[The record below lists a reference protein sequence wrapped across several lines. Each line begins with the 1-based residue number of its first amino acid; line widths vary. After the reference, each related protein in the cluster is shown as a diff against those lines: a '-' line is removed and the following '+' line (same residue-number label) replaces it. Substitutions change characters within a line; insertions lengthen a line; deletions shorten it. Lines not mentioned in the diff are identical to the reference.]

1 MHSQQHPDTEQLD
14 RLRAGLLDDSPQEK
28 AGMEAHIAR
37 CETCRARSAGWEQL
51 GPDALGPVIDSAAL
65 ARDLRTARLHALEGG
80 HDRRQHHMYTPWATA
95 ALLLIAVMVGI
106 WTGQSWLQ
114 PQPQLTA
121 QATHE
126 VPDLYEDLDFYL
138 WLADQ
143 KDTESEKHR
152 DNPNST

>member
-14 RLRAGLLDDSPQEK
+14 RLRAGLLDDSPREK
-28 AGMEAHIAR
+28 AELEAHIAR
-37 CETCRARSAGWEQL
+37 CETCQARSAGWEQL
-51 GPDALGPVIDSAAL
+51 GAGALGPGLDSAAV
-65 ARDLRTARLHALEGG
+65 ARDLRAARLHALENG
-80 HDRRQHHMYTPWATA
+80 HGRRQRHTYAPWATA
-95 ALLLIAVMVGI
+95 ALLLVAVMAGV

-126 VPDLYEDLDFYL
+126 VPDIYEDLDFYL

-143 KDTESEKHR
+143 DKRETESDSHH
-152 DNPNST
+152 PNST